1 MYGLWCLACIAGFTL
16 WHGLRVSLGALVGV
30 PDRRGGLYDRELRS
44 WGWHLI
50 SAARLPVTVAGL
62 ERLEPERPYVFA
74 SNHGSFADTWVLPAY
89 LPGSLRFIAKRELYS
104 IPLFGRA
111 LRATG
116 QIAVDRRDLDAATQS
131 YENAAQMVRGGRS
144 VIVFVEG
151 TRSRDGS
158 LLEFKKGAF
167 VLAIGAGVP
176 LVPVYL
182 RGTQCVLPR
191 GSLWVR
197 LHPVELVVGT
207 PIPTNGLTYDD
218 RDALSARA
226 RRWFEEQQAGVDA
239 VGSQA

>member
-131 YENAAQMVRGGRS
+131 YEHAAQMVRGGRS

-158 LLEFKKGAF
+158 LLEFKKGVRARDWRGRSP
-167 VLAIGAGVP
+167 GAGVP
-176 LVPVYL
+176 SRYPV
-182 RGTQCVLPR
+182 RVAPR
-191 GSLWVR
+191 
-197 LHPVELVVGT
+197 
-207 PIPTNGLTYDD
+207 
-218 RDALSARA
+218 
-226 RRWFEEQQAGVDA
+226 
-239 VGSQA
+239 